1 MSTQPLKKAAVLGA
15 GSMGHGIAQLLIMT
29 GTDVNLVDI
38 NDEILVTGK
47 KSGYYFDAA
56 PEGGNERFGFT
67 ATAVPIIFIG
77 TSATGRQSYYGDQTN
92 VIRTKPSDDGNAPDT
107 SNPPLR

>member
-1 MSTQPLKKAAVLGA
+1 MSAQSVKKAAVIGA

-29 GTDVNLVDI
+29 GTDVTLVDI

-56 PEGGNERFGFT
+56 PEGGARLT
-67 ATAVPIIFIG
+67 AAPGSG
-77 TSATGRQSYYGDQTN
+77 TEAGGMGGGRSP
-92 VIRTKPSDDGNAPDT
+92 KS
-107 SNPPLR
+107 